1 MVNITDNHSSYIK
14 YVHFVYVYIEVSQK
28 GIGGFTASE
37 DEQFAIHKCRQAKT
51 MLIGFLRSLEKREIK
66 LKELEE
72 IEKAGNVTEIKD
84 IINSFLSIKSIKKE
98 VPTMTVEVLDCEIS
112 AANTFKE
119 RNKKLLHFAHVFA
132 DFAEG

>member
-1 MVNITDNHSSYIK
+1 MAH
-14 YVHFVYVYIEVSQK
+14 K
-28 GIGGFTASE
+28 GIGGFTE
-37 DEQFAIHKCRQAKT
+37 EEQFAIHKCIQAKT
-51 MLIGFLRSLEKREIK
+51 ILIGFLRSLEKREMK

-72 IEKAGNVTEIKD
+72 IEKAGNVTEMKD
-84 IINSFLSIKSIKKE
+84 IISSFLSIPSIKKE